1 MDDVKE
7 NVRTEFDEVGVEEA
21 VLNELLRSWESKVAM
36 SRVADFSQDPVMG
49 PTAVNYPPA
58 PPGNQPA
65 PAASVSR
72 ALEATHR

>member
-36 SRVADFSQDPVMG
+36 SRVADFSQDAAMG
-49 PTAVNYPPA
+49 PVAVNYPPA

-65 PAASVSR
+65 PVPSVR
-72 ALEATHR
+72 TRLA